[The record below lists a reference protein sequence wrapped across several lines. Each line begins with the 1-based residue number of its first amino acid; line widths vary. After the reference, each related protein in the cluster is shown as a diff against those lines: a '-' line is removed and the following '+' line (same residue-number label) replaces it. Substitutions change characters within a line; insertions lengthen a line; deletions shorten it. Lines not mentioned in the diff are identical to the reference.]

1 MSHGSVNIF
10 PESSQSSHRWPKGP
24 TLLQSGAEHVAYV
37 VDSDSESDDVEEL
50 LLARFNSSSLYVLVI
65 DVPLTIA
72 VTM

>member
-10 PESSQSSHRWPKGP
+10 PESSQSSDRCPKGP

-37 VDSDSESDDVEEL
+37 VDFDSESDDVDEL
-50 LLARFNSSSLYVLVI
+50 LLAGFNSSSLYVLVI